1 MRSSLVGVVALTLL
15 LAADTA
21 RAAPGD
27 PDTSFSGD
35 GKLIVDIS
43 GGRELGHAVTIANGA
58 IVVAGGYRAAGS
70 GQDDD
75 FALVRVNPSGGVE
88 VRTTD
93 MNDGDETALAVT
105 RMGTA
110 GTVVAT
116 GFTRPD
122 AGGGQHFA
130 IARYTPGLLPDPTFD
145 GTGSAIVDFGSSS
158 VSTGVAIDSQS
169 NIVAVGTSSA
179 GGGEDDFALARLDPE
194 DGAPDPLFSQDGKQ
208 ITDLGG
214 ADQINAVAI
223 DTSGRTVVAGSA
235 GPAFETDVT
244 VARYRALDG
253 SLDDPGFGPDGWR
266 RTDFGGGI
274 EAGTGVAIQPDGKVV
289 VAGTDLSDFLLAR
302 YNTDGT
308 LDSTF
313 SGDGKLSTDFAGDS
327 DRATGVAVQPDGRIV
342 VAGFTFTGGAAA
354 HDFAVARYN
363 PNGSLDTSFSGDGKQ
378 ALDLGSNDVAEGVA
392 LQSDGKIV
400 LAGYQEPDALSGK
413 FAIARFEGGGA
424 APDSD
429 GDGLPDAGDAC
440 PFQAAATANGCPA
453 PVNPFPTPPNPLPTP
468 PPPGVTTGTPGADV
482 FVGVAGASN
491 VFGAGAGDDRLT
503 GGPLADLL
511 CGEAGNDQIDG
522 LAGADQLYGDFCPG
536 AKLAALAGAAQAG
549 QGNDVL
555 RGGAGSDRLVGG
567 GGNDRLTG
575 GAGGDR
581 MDGGAGRDRLSGG
594 AGNDRLTGGA
604 GNDTLTGGAGTNRYS
619 GGAGNDKVSAVNRKR
634 DRVDCGAGRRDRAVV
649 DRRDR
654 VKRCEQVRRTR

>member
-1 MRSSLVGVVALTLL
+1 VVALTLL

-35 GKLIVDIS
+35 GKLIVDID

-93 MNDGDETALAVT
+93 MNGGDETALGVT

-116 GFTRPD
+116 GFTRLD

-130 IARYTPGLLPDPTFD
+130 IARYTPALQPDLTFN
-145 GTGSAIVDFGSSS
+145 GTGSGSVDFGSSS

-194 DGAPDPLFSQDGKQ
+194 DGVPDPLFSQDGKQ

-214 ADQINAVAI
+214 ADQVNAVAI

-235 GPAFETDVT
+235 GPAFETDVA

-313 SGDGKLSTDFAGDS
+313 SGDGKLKTDFAGDS

-342 VAGFTFTGGAAA
+342 VGGFTFTGGAAA

-400 LAGYQEPDALSGK
+400 LAGYQEPDALNGK

-491 VFGAGAGDDRLT
+491 VFRAGAGNDRLT

-522 LAGADQLYGDFCPG
+522 LAGPDRLYGDACAG
-536 AKLAALAGAAQAG
+536 ATLAAVAG
-549 QGNDVL
+549 QGNDVI

-567 GGNDRLTG
+567 GGNDRLAG

-604 GNDTLTGGAGTNRYS
+604 GNDTLAGGAGTNRYS

-634 DRVDCGAGRRDRAVV
+634 DRVDCGAGRRDSAVV

-654 VKRCEQVRRTR
+654 VKRCEKVRRTG